1 MFKIQFQTKGFFFF
15 KFATTV
21 QRDKAFFV
29 DTKK

>member
-1 MFKIQFQTKGFFFF
+1 MFKIQVQTKGFFF